1 MLSQE
6 EIRAF
11 LALLLQFCYD
21 TKTSARCLAKL
32 LELTPN
38 TTAKYLRAA
47 RGLGGVERMFH
58 VNVDHINVAI
68 LSMNAYSAKHN
79 SYAKIASIS
88 CPVKRLAA
96 LKDLMAKAK

>member
-68 LSMNAYSAKHN
+68 LSMNAYAAKHN

-88 CPVKRLAA
+88 CPVKRLTA